1 MRANEQADERMAQYL
16 THPLHTF
23 STQSTFVGPSIRR
36 TKFFRIFENA
46 GFQPHRWIGTEH
58 KYIMQQDHD
67 TLCVC
72 VCACARVRICVL
84 GVAKT
89 HLGWPIGMQMEDLSL
104 NNDITTIYQ
113 FQLDLSDFTRARTHR
128 ILRSKVWLTRDIY
141 VKWQFQ
147 RHPSL

>member
-1 MRANEQADERMAQYL
+1 MRANEQADEQMAQYL

-72 VCACARVRICVL
+72 VCACARVRICVC
-84 GVAKT
+84 VC
-89 HLGWPIGMQMEDLSL
+89 LS
-104 NNDITTIYQ
+104 
-113 FQLDLSDFTRARTHR
+113 AR
-128 ILRSKVWLTRDIY
+128 VF
-141 VKWQFQ
+141 V
-147 RHPSL
+147 

>member
-1 MRANEQADERMAQYL
+1 MILSDRYIEMVIANPLSWELEMRGWSFPIHFVGNKKLGLSERSSDVAGTFTQGQLPHFFPLVSDECGC
-16 THPLHTF
+16 PTF

-72 VCACARVRICVL
+72 VCACAHVRICVC
-84 GVAKT
+84 VC
-89 HLGWPIGMQMEDLSL
+89 LS
-104 NNDITTIYQ
+104 
-113 FQLDLSDFTRARTHR
+113 AR
-128 ILRSKVWLTRDIY
+128 VF
-141 VKWQFQ
+141 V
-147 RHPSL
+147 

>member
-1 MRANEQADERMAQYL
+1 MSERMSAEEREQRSVEQASKWTVRANEQADERMAQYL

-72 VCACARVRICVL
+72 VCACARVRICVC
-84 GVAKT
+84 VC
-89 HLGWPIGMQMEDLSL
+89 LS
-104 NNDITTIYQ
+104 
-113 FQLDLSDFTRARTHR
+113 ARVF
-128 ILRSKVWLTRDIY
+128 VWA
-141 VKWQFQ
+141 
-147 RHPSL
+147 S